1 MTEELPDERPQRR
14 REYSGAS
21 STLGVAALIVIV
33 VGVAIWFFEFRDAG
47 SSGGGGTPGLGIV
60 VLAPQLNPTGKAAA
74 AQEGRAAP
82 DFRLRSVDGIDL
94 QLSDLRGDFVLLNF
108 WATWCGPCRDETPD
122 LQALFQTARRETAQG
137 GLIVVGVNQ
146 QEEPD
151 TVRTFT
157 TEFGVTYPVV
167 LDRAGEVSEAYRVGR
182 GLPMTFLVNPAGVI
196 ERIYYGRI
204 TSDALAAIASRAG
217 AAVNP

>member
-33 VGVAIWFFEFRDAG
+33 VGAAIWFFEFRDAG

-60 VLAPQLNPTGKAAA
+60 ALAPQLNPTGKAAA

-151 TVRTFT
+151 TVRAFT
-157 TEFGVTYPVV
+157 AEFGVTYPVV
-167 LDRAGEVSEAYRVGR
+167 LDRAGEVSDAYRVGR
-182 GLPMTFLVNPAGVI
+182 GLPMTFLIDPAGVI

-204 TSDALAAIASRAG
+204 TSDALAALASGAG
-217 AAVNP
+217 AGSNP

>member
-60 VLAPQLNPTGKAAA
+60 ALAPQLNPTGKAAA

-122 LQALFQTARRETAQG
+122 LQALFQTARRETGQG

-151 TVRTFT
+151 TVRAFT

-167 LDRAGEVSEAYRVGR
+167 LDRAGEVSDAYRVGR
-182 GLPMTFLVNPAGVI
+182 GLPMTFLIDPAGVI